1 MSMTKIT
8 ESIGMMKGLT
18 DGVCTLIQNASVHLP
33 GTGTEKMRNLF
44 ENKLL
49 IIWCSLLLR
58 ATTDV
63 REAMQR
69 YLCHNAFDR
78 YFFFKLALKGEFFK
92 HLTSNEKTLVSLRS
106 VKEQSDFEANTRRYV
121 EEANLSLMAVRNIT
135 VLPQIDRD
143 MLGNGEMAS
152 NRIGKRNVMK
162 KRQIFSDDH
171 GMGPPPKKRR
181 KKTRYQ
187 LFREDG
193 TPRRRQQN
201 PCDRR
206 ICKRMWQSDGVTR
219 GCGRNSHPRGVCR
232 CWKRLDFTKADE
244 KNGGIMAWLEERYG
258 KKYTM

>member
-1 MSMTKIT
+1 MGSATKIT
-8 ESIGMMKGLT
+8 ESIGMMKGLS
-18 DGVCTLIQNASVHLP
+18 DAVCNLIQNASVHLP
-33 GTGTEKMRNLF
+33 GTDTQKMRNLF

-69 YLCHNAFDR
+69 YLTHHAFHP
-78 YFFFKLALKGEFFK
+78 YFFYKLSLNGEFFK
-92 HLTSNEKTLVSLRS
+92 HLTSNEKALVSLRS
-106 VKEQSDFEANTRRYV
+106 IKEQSDFEANTRRYV

-143 MLGNGEMAS
+143 MLGNGDMPMMS
-152 NRIGKRNVMK
+152 NRIGKRQSTV
-162 KRQIFSDDH
+162 RH
-171 GMGPPPKKRR
+171 EEGMGPPPKKRR

-244 KNGGIMAWLEERYG
+244 KNGNILKWLEKRYG
-258 KKYTM
+258 KMYTM